1 MENWMMNGTKKKYQP
16 KYRPIRLKLPW
27 SHGLL
32 HHYGLIR
39 ANADGVTVL
48 HVMDCLIRQRVI
60 VRYRKQG
67 LCVSQILAM
76 MSSAQI
82 AKLRHAVRK

>member
-1 MENWMMNGTKKKYQP
+1 MKGTKKTYQP

-27 SHGLL
+27 SHSLL

-39 ANADGVTVL
+39 ANADGVETL
-48 HVMDCLIRQRVI
+48 KTMDRLIRQRVI

-67 LCVSQILAM
+67 LCVSHILAM
-76 MSSAQI
+76 LHADDI
-82 AKLRHAVRK
+82 KKLRHAVCK